1 MIKPLQKLSE
11 IPELV
16 KYSKYLVR
24 SNYLSISKSKG
35 ILQEC
40 SVYADKYRNSSN
52 NLESE
57 KAVEALHDL
66 KEFGKWLRER
76 TALAS

>member
-1 MIKPLQKLSE
+1 MTKPQQKLSE

-16 KYSKYLVR
+16 KYSKYLIR
-24 SNYLSISKSKG
+24 SNYLSVSKSKD
-35 ILQEC
+35 ILREC

-52 NLESE
+52 ILESE
-57 KAVEALHDL
+57 KAAEALHNL
-66 KEFGKWLRER
+66 KEFAKWLRER